1 MWKDFKWCIGAKCY
15 GTGQLE
21 GLCIQISVKYPTDG
35 EQPLGAGDS
44 AANKLREG
52 PFSNRIYRLM
62 AIGDKGGSGLGLESH
77 SPKLTYPTCG
87 THQMGAQKLF
97 ISVLLSGDLP

>member
-1 MWKDFKWCIGAKCY
+1 MSQEKKKNGNKKKKARLMWKDFKWCIGAKCY

-44 AANKLREG
+44 AVNTQMK
-52 PFSNRIYRLM
+52 
-62 AIGDKGGSGLGLESH
+62 
-77 SPKLTYPTCG
+77 PK
-87 THQMGAQKLF
+87 
-97 ISVLLSGDLP
+97 S